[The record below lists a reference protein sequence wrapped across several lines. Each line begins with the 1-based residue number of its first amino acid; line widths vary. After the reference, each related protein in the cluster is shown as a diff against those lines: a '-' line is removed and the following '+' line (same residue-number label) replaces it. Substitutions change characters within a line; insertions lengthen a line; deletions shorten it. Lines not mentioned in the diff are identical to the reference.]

1 MVQLSITELVEALMK
16 NMRLDEEF
24 EPLTKDLEA
33 LKKSLKR

>member
-24 EPLTKDLEA
+24 ESLTKDLEA
-33 LKKSLKR
+33 LRKSLKR